1 MSIYH
6 QKKTTTHQSVTCVT
20 YYYFCFDSNIYQQNN
35 GVAISSPLGF
45 ILDGAFMVKLES
57 SIIPIF
63 TDIISHW
70 RRYVDDNLYL

>member
-1 MSIYH
+1 MMSIYH
-6 QKKTTTHQSVTCVT
+6 RKRTTTHQSVTCVT

-45 ILDGAFMVKLES
+45 ILAGAFIVKLES

-63 TDIISHW
+63 TDIISH
-70 RRYVDDNLYL
+70 